1 MVAAATMIHRDANRA
16 TGSLMARDTEQRD
29 ELAPAPTV
37 IPATIDSAAVRH
49 VVINHPLRCC

>member
-1 MVAAATMIHRDANRA
+1 MIHRDANRA